1 MILQLF
7 LLQGHWK
14 LWNICVLL
22 NKDNHGAAS
31 STDVILKG
39 GERVWLVNKN

>member
-1 MILQLF
+1 M
-7 LLQGHWK
+7 K

-22 NKDNHGAAS
+22 KKNANGAA

-39 GERVWLVNKN
+39 GDRVMLVNKK

>member
-1 MILQLF
+1 MT
-7 LLQGHWK
+7 

-22 NKDNHGAAS
+22 NKDGNAAA

-39 GERVWLVNKN
+39 GDRVLLVNKIKTG